1 LPREE
6 GKLRK
11 ILLALAALLVLPE
24 VVFAHAAL
32 VKSVPGSR
40 AVVSHSPD
48 RVTLCF
54 NEAVELK
61 FSSVKV
67 EGAKGAAVAVGELKP
82 GESPQCLEAGL
93 PALASGAYTVRYRV
107 LSKDGHTVDYGY
119 QFTIQGDRARP

>member
-1 LPREE
+1 MED
-6 GKLRK
+6 GTLRK
-11 ILLALAALLVLPE
+11 IFLALGALLCLPGAA
-24 VVFAHAAL
+24 FAHAAL

-48 RVTLCF
+48 RITLCF

-67 EGAKGAAVAVGELKP
+67 EAAAGPGIAVSELKP
-82 GESPQCLEAGL
+82 GESAQCLEAGL
-93 PALASGAYTVRYRV
+93 PALAAGVYTVRYRV

-119 QFTIQGDRARP
+119 QFTIQGDRAQP

>member
-1 LPREE
+1 
-6 GKLRK
+6 
-11 ILLALAALLVLPE
+11 LLALAVLLGLPG

-40 AVVSHSPD
+40 AVVSRSPD

-54 NEAVELK
+54 NEAIELK
-61 FSSVKV
+61 FSSIKV

-93 PALASGAYTVRYRV
+93 PALTAGVYTVRYRV

-119 QFTIQGDRARP
+119 QFTIQADRVLP

>member
-1 LPREE
+1 M
-6 GKLRK
+6 RK
-11 ILLALAALLVLPE
+11 ILLALAVLLGVPG
-24 VVFAHAAL
+24 VAFAHAAL

-40 AVVSHSPD
+40 AVVSRSPD

-61 FSSVKV
+61 FSSIKV
-67 EGAKGAAVAVGELKP
+67 EGTKGPAVAAGELKP

-93 PALASGAYTVRYRV
+93 PALAAGVYTVRYHV

>member
-1 LPREE
+1 M
-6 GKLRK
+6 RK
-11 ILLALAALLVLPE
+11 TLFALAVLLVAPGD
-24 VVFAHAAL
+24 VFAHAAL

-40 AVVSHSPD
+40 AVVSRSPE

-61 FSSVKV
+61 FSSIKV

-82 GESPQCLEAGL
+82 GESPQCLEAGMPGL
-93 PALASGAYTVRYRV
+93 SAGVYTVRYRV

-119 QFTIQGDRARP
+119 QFTIQGDRAGP